1 MKQWSTSTVA
11 ALLVVF
17 PIPSQ
22 TQKRPEFEWHPSG
35 FRIHLQP
42 SGSTG
47 VLHLQGRSQ
56 GCEGECRDLVS
67 GGPGWMDSIRFNIE
81 ARAPQAQNLDHTTV
95 DQRGAYKNQLLRHRL
110 QALLEGRFR
119 LAVRREAKAGLT
131 Y

>member
-56 GCEGECRDLVS
+56 G
-67 GGPGWMDSIRFNIE
+67 
-81 ARAPQAQNLDHTTV
+81 
-95 DQRGAYKNQLLRHRL
+95 
-110 QALLEGRFR
+110 
-119 LAVRREAKAGLT
+119 REYDIAGLDRVCLSELRR
-131 Y
+131 